1 MSNQNRPLANF
12 PPSIWGDIFLNPS
25 KLVNKLDSIYVCLCA
40 SAPLKVTLYTIVQNI
55 DGETQLQHQE
65 LKEEVRWMIQVDLD
79 HELLQKLRLIDT
91 IKRLGVSY
99 HFETEIEEAL
109 HRVYELDGQDDQ
121 TLEATSL
128 RFRLLRESGFPV
140 PCETFDRF
148 KDDEGKFS
156 KSLTS
161 DVKGLLELY
170 EAAHLLVHGE
180 NILEEALVFTTAH
193 LELAK
198 AAEILEYPLSA
209 LVSNA
214 LYQPIRKALP
224 RLHARRFIDIY
235 QDDASH
241 DKTLLKFAVL
251 DFNLLQ
257 NSHKEELCKLSRWW
271 KDLDFSTKLPFAR
284 DRLVEGYFWML
295 GMYFEPKYSFGR
307 EILTKIITMIS
318 IMDDIYDSYG
328 IFEELQLFTNTIQR
342 WNINY
347 IDQLP
352 EYMKLFYKPLL
363 EIYKE
368 AEETMAKQGQSYSV
382 QYSINK
388 FKQLNESYFLEFKWY
403 HENYIPTL
411 EEYMRVAT
419 ISIGAI
425 GLVVTSFIGMGD
437 VFTPLIFNWASNNP
451 KIIVTCSIHGRLFD
465 DIVSH
470 KFEQERGHSASAVEC
485 YMREHVASEEEACN
499 ELKKQVDN
507 VWKDINHEMI
517 FSETSKLVPV
527 SILTRVLNLIRS
539 TEFMYRIGDG
549 YTHVGKTT
557 KDGINSLLIDPI
569 PVSTSEN

>member
-1 MSNQNRPLANF
+1 MSNKNRPLANF
-12 PPSIWGDIFLNPS
+12 PPNIWGDIFLNPS
-25 KLVNKLDSIYVCLCA
+25 KL
-40 SAPLKVTLYTIVQNI
+40 NI
-55 DGETQLQHQE
+55 DGATQLQHQE
-65 LKEEVRWMIQVDLD
+65 LKEEVRRMIQVDLD
-79 HELLQKLRLIDT
+79 HELLHKLRFIDS

-99 HFETEIEEAL
+99 HFEAEIEEEL

-121 TLEATSL
+121 TLETTSL

-140 PCETFDRF
+140 PCETFNRF

-161 DVKGLLELY
+161 DVKGLIELY

-180 NILEEALVFTTAH
+180 EILEEALVFSSAH
-193 LELAK
+193 LESAK
-198 AAEILEYPLSA
+198 AGGILEYPLSA
-209 LVSNA
+209 LVSHA

-224 RLHARRFIDIY
+224 RLHARRFISIY

-257 NSHKEELCKLSRWW
+257 NSHKEELCKLSRW
-271 KDLDFSTKLPFAR
+271 
-284 DRLVEGYFWML
+284 
-295 GMYFEPKYSFGR
+295 
-307 EILTKIITMIS
+307 
-318 IMDDIYDSYG
+318 
-328 IFEELQLFTNTIQR
+328 
-342 WNINY
+342 NIDY

-352 EYMKLFYKPLL
+352 EYTKLFYKPLL
-363 EIYKE
+363 EIYRE

-388 FKQLNESYFLEFKWY
+388 FKQLSESYFLEFKWY

-419 ISIGAI
+419 ISIGVI
-425 GLVVTSFIGMGD
+425 GLVATSFIGMGD
-437 VFTPLIFNWASNNP
+437 VLTPVIFNWASNNL

-470 KFEQERGHSASAVEC
+470 KFKQERGHSASAVEC

-499 ELKKQVDN
+499 ELKKQDWRWIHSR
-507 VWKDINHEMI
+507 WKNYKRWDQ
-517 FSETSKLVPV
+517 F
-527 SILTRVLNLIRS
+527 
-539 TEFMYRIGDG
+539 
-549 YTHVGKTT
+549 
-557 KDGINSLLIDPI
+557 
-569 PVSTSEN
+569 STSEN